1 MTIGLLK
8 SSIDSR
14 YDIVP
19 HPFLDKLNALLRG
32 KKGPELKSHQCVYTN
47 CNVFFINT
55 SHLFSFNWSNTN
67 ETKLTKLCVKI
78 YTKFHITIHMTMS
91 DNI

>member
-8 SSIDSR
+8 SSIHSR

-67 ETKLTKLCVKI
+67 ETKLPNCVL
-78 YTKFHITIHMTMS
+78 KFIQNFI
-91 DNI
+91 